1 MREFL
6 LVFIGGG
13 LGSVLRFIL
22 NRIIPD
28 GSFPYSTLTV
38 NMVGSFLIGIIIGY
52 VGCIF
57 FHNKIKVLAKSLF
70 EKLWK
75 D

>member
-1 MREFL
+1 MEL
-6 LVFIGGG
+6 I
-13 LGSVLRFIL
+13 
-22 NRIIPD
+22 
-28 GSFPYSTLTV
+28 
-38 NMVGSFLIGIIIGY
+38 IGIIIGY